1 MESVER
7 NGLEGAGSTPAR
19 TAKLYAITRADLSP
33 GLRVAQVGHA
43 LIAWVLAHGAP
54 PENLVVLQV
63 PDLAALSALAERLD
77 GAVVRFHEPD
87 LDGALTAIAA
97 GPDQWRALSSLPLLR

>member
-33 GLRVAQVGHA
+33 GMRVAQVGHA

-77 GAVVRFHEPD
+77 GDVVRFHEPD
-87 LDGALTAIAA
+87 LDGALTAVAA
-97 GPDQWRALSSLPLLR
+97 GPELWRALSSLPLLR